1 MKIVNKIQNT
11 FTQRLSAQDVQENK
25 NRNRFC
31 LFFNAVKNSL
41 IKEKIKFN
49 SNGYQKSKV
58 FSSNLHTLT
67 GKIDQTGFVSNF
79 RNTGEP
85 GLLIHGYRDP
95 ETQKVFFVY
104 NKGSYFNNMDTN
116 NQPMRSGNLYL
127 TAKEFV
133 SHLKENHNID
143 LSVSGNTG
151 KNNIHLVCCY
161 SGSLSEDSLATE
173 LANEINRTVI
183 SYGQGKPVSVA
194 SSRNH
199 LIKDAMSEEFN
210 ILTSSKG
217 VHNSYS
223 SLESIHR
230 PGQKVEIKAISIS
243 TKNFTIPR
251 AIYSKN

>member
-1 MKIVNKIQNT
+1 MKIDNKIKNT
-11 FTQRLSAQDVQENK
+11 FTQRLSAPDVQENK
-25 NRNRFC
+25 NRNRFS
-31 LFFNAVKNSL
+31 LFLNAAKNSP

-49 SNGYQKSKV
+49 SDGYQKSKV
-58 FSSNLHTLT
+58 FSSNLNTLT
-67 GKIDQTGFVSNF
+67 GKIFQTGFVNNF

-85 GLLIHGYRDP
+85 GVLIHGAINP
-95 ETQKVFFVY
+95 KTQKVFFVY
-104 NKGSYFNNMDTN
+104 NKGSYVNNMDTN
-116 NQPMRSGNLYL
+116 NQPMRSRNLFL

-133 SHLKENHNID
+133 SHLKENHDID

-151 KNNIHLVCCY
+151 KNNIHLACCY
-161 SGSLSEDSLATE
+161 SGSLSEYSLATG

-183 SYGQGKPVSVA
+183 SYGQGKPVRPSG
-194 SSRNH
+194 NH
-199 LIKDAMSEEFN
+199 LLIKDAMSEEFN
-210 ILTSSKG
+210 ILTSAKG
-217 VHNSYS
+217 SHNAYS